1 MELSPLLFFLVFLA
15 SLLGAMGL
23 GGGSLLLLA
32 LSLASPLPQ
41 RQAAALNLLLFL
53 PTAGLA
59 LLFHRKNK
67 LLRWG
72 ELRRL
77 LPGGILGA
85 LLGSALALGLD
96 SALLKKAFALFLLV
110 SSGRELFALWRER
123 GPHKV
128 PPPWSN

>member
-1 MELSPLLFFLVFLA
+1 MDFSPLLLILVFLA

-32 LSLASPLPQ
+32 LSMAASLPQ

-59 LLFHRKNK
+59 LLFHRKNH
-67 LLRWG
+67 LLRWE

-85 LLGSALALGLD
+85 LLGSGLALLLD

-110 SSGRELFALWRER
+110 SGGRELFALWRQKH
-123 GPHKV
+123 PHKG
-128 PPPWSN
+128 P

>member
-123 GPHKV
+123 GPHKG

>member
-32 LSLASPLPQ
+32 LSIASPLPQ
-41 RQAAALNLLLFL
+41 QQAAALNLLLFL

-59 LLFHRKNK
+59 LLFHRKNR
-67 LLRWG
+67 LLRWR
-72 ELRRL
+72 ELRLL

-85 LLGSALALGLD
+85 LLGSAFALGLD
-96 SALLKKAFALFLLV
+96 SALLKRAFALFLLF
-110 SSGRELFALWRER
+110 SGGRELFALWREGNSHK
-123 GPHKV
+123 GPS
-128 PPPWSN
+128 PWSN